1 MGLATYLV
9 RRSIIAFGLIVLVAV
24 INFAIIHL
32 APGGPGHL
40 LASNPRITPAER
52 AQILASL
59 GLSRPIY
66 AQFFTYLGGLFTGN
80 WGVSYFYLEPA
91 EQVIAQKVPAT
102 LLLMVPS
109 LILTIVLGISLG
121 ILAARR
127 PFSIFDRS
135 LSGFSFFFY
144 AMPAFW
150 LGFILLTVFALD
162 LRWLPASG
170 ITSAVGGGSFTD
182 ILTHLLLP
190 MVSLALV
197 NLANFS
203 MVMRTSLV
211 DVLDQNYITTAR
223 GKGLPERTIFFR
235 HALRNALLP
244 TVTMTG
250 LYVAFLL
257 TGAIVTE
264 TVFTWPG
271 LGLLTYQSIINRDYP
286 VVLSLFFIF
295 AVSIIVVNLITD
307 IVYGFLD
314 PRITYD

>member
-9 RRSIIAFGLIVLVAV
+9 RRCIIVFGLIVLVAV

-32 APGGPGHL
+32 APGGPGHI

-59 GLSRPIY
+59 GLSKPIY
-66 AQFFTYLGGLFTGN
+66 VQFVTYIEGLFTGN
-80 WGVSYFYLEPA
+80 WGVSYYYLEPA
-91 EQVIAQKVPAT
+91 QEVIAQKVPAT
-102 LLLMVPS
+102 LLLMIPS

-121 ILAARR
+121 ILAARK
-127 PFSIFDRS
+127 PFSLFDRS
-135 LSGFSFFFY
+135 LSGFSFFFF

-150 LGFILLTVFALD
+150 LGFIMLTIFALD
-162 LRWLPASG
+162 LRLLPASG
-170 ITSAVGGGSFTD
+170 ITSAVGGGSFMD
-182 ILTHLLLP
+182 ILSHLILP
-190 MVSLALV
+190 MASLALV

-203 MVMRTSLV
+203 MVMRVSLV
-211 DVLDQNYITTAR
+211 EVLDQNYIMTAR

-271 LGLLTYQSIINRDYP
+271 LGLLTYQSIITRDYP

-295 AVSIIVVNLITD
+295 AVSIIVVNLVTD
-307 IVYGFLD
+307 VVYGFLD

>member
-1 MGLATYLV
+1 
-9 RRSIIAFGLIVLVAV
+9 
-24 INFAIIHL
+24 
-32 APGGPGHL
+32 
-40 LASNPRITPAER
+40 
-52 AQILASL
+52 
-59 GLSRPIY
+59 
-66 AQFFTYLGGLFTGN
+66 
-80 WGVSYFYLEPA
+80 
-91 EQVIAQKVPAT
+91 
-102 LLLMVPS
+102 S
-109 LILTIVLGISLG
+109 LILTIALGISLG
-121 ILAARR
+121 ILAARK
-127 PFSIFDRS
+127 PFSIFDRA

-162 LRWLPASG
+162 FRLLPASG

-182 ILTHLLLP
+182 ILSHLILP

-211 DVLDQNYITTAR
+211 DVLEQNYIMTAR

-264 TVFTWPG
+264 
-271 LGLLTYQSIINRDYP
+271 
-286 VVLSLFFIF
+286 
-295 AVSIIVVNLITD
+295 
-307 IVYGFLD
+307 
-314 PRITYD
+314 

>member
-1 MGLATYLV
+1 MGFATYLV
-9 RRSIIAFGLIVLVAV
+9 RRSIVAFGLVVLVAV

-32 APGGPGHL
+32 APGGPSHL
-40 LASNPRITPAER
+40 LANSPRITPAER
-52 AQILASL
+52 EQILASF
-59 GLSRPIY
+59 GLNQPIY
-66 AQFFTYLGGLFTGN
+66 QQFYTYITGLFTGN
-80 WGVSYFYLEPA
+80 WGLSYFYLEPA
-91 EQVIAQKVPAT
+91 YQVIAQRVPAT

-109 LILTIVLGISLG
+109 LIITIIVGISLG
-121 ILAARR
+121 ILAARK
-127 PFSIFDRS
+127 PFSFFDRS
-135 LSGFSFFFY
+135 LSTFSFFFY

-150 LGFILLTVFALD
+150 LGFILLTLFALD
-162 LRWLPASG
+162 FRFFPASG
-170 ITSAVGGGSFTD
+170 ITSAVGGGSVLD
-182 ILTHLLLP
+182 ILEHLVLP
-190 MVSLALV
+190 MTSLVLV

-211 DVLDQNYITTAR
+211 EVLDQNYITTAR
-223 GKGLPERTIFFR
+223 GKGLTERTIFYR

-271 LGLLTYQSIINRDYP
+271 LGLLTYTSIINRDYP

-295 AVSIIVVNLITD
+295 AVMIIVVNLLTD
-307 IVYGFLD
+307 VVYGFLD
-314 PRITYD
+314 PRISYD

>member
-9 RRSIIAFGLIVLVAV
+9 RRCIIAFGLIVLVAV

-32 APGGPGHL
+32 APGGPGHI

-59 GLSRPIY
+59 GLSKPIY
-66 AQFFTYLGGLFTGN
+66 VQFVTYIEGLFTGN
-80 WGVSYFYLEPA
+80 WGVSYYYLEPA
-91 EQVIAQKVPAT
+91 QEVIAQKVPAT
-102 LLLMVPS
+102 LLLMIPS

-121 ILAARR
+121 ILAARK
-127 PFSIFDRS
+127 PFSLFDRS
-135 LSGFSFFFY
+135 LSGFSFFFF

-150 LGFILLTVFALD
+150 LGFIMLTIFALD
-162 LRWLPASG
+162 LRLLPASG
-170 ITSAVGGGSFTD
+170 ITSAVGGGSFMD
-182 ILTHLLLP
+182 ILSHLILP

-203 MVMRTSLV
+203 MVMRVSLLE
-211 DVLDQNYITTAR
+211 VLDQNYIMTAR

-271 LGLLTYQSIINRDYP
+271 LGLLTYQSIITRDYP

-295 AVSIIVVNLITD
+295 AVSIIVVNLVTD
-307 IVYGFLD
+307 VVYGFLD

>member
-9 RRSIIAFGLIVLVAV
+9 RRSIVAFGLILLVAV
-24 INFAIIHL
+24 INFVIIHL
-32 APGGPGHL
+32 APGGPSHL
-40 LASNPRITPAER
+40 LANSPRITPQER
-52 AQILASL
+52 EQILASL
-59 GLSRPIY
+59 GLSAPIY
-66 AQFFTYLGGLFTGN
+66 VQFLAYVEGLFTGN
-80 WGVSYFYLEPA
+80 WGLSYYYLEPA
-91 EQVIAQKVPAT
+91 YQVIAQRVPAT
-102 LLLMVPS
+102 LILMVPS
-109 LILTIVLGISLG
+109 LIITIIIGILLG
-121 ILAARR
+121 ILAARK

-135 LSGFSFFFY
+135 LSTFSFFFY

-150 LGFILLTVFALD
+150 LGFILLTLFALD
-162 LRWLPASG
+162 FRIFPASG
-170 ITSAVGGGSFTD
+170 ITSAVDGGSILD
-182 ILTHLLLP
+182 IAKHLFLP
-190 MVSLALV
+190 MMSLVLV

-271 LGLLTYQSIINRDYP
+271 LGLLTYDSIINSDYP

-295 AVSIIVVNLITD
+295 AVMIIVVNLLTD
-307 IVYGFLD
+307 VVYGFLD

>member
-1 MGLATYLV
+1 
-9 RRSIIAFGLIVLVAV
+9 
-24 INFAIIHL
+24 
-32 APGGPGHL
+32 
-40 LASNPRITPAER
+40 
-52 AQILASL
+52 
-59 GLSRPIY
+59 
-66 AQFFTYLGGLFTGN
+66 
-80 WGVSYFYLEPA
+80 
-91 EQVIAQKVPAT
+91 
-102 LLLMVPS
+102 MVPS
-109 LILTIVLGISLG
+109 LILTIIVGIGLG

-150 LGFILLTVFALD
+150 LGFILLEIFALD

-170 ITSAVGGGSFTD
+170 ITSAVGGGSITD
-182 ILTHLLLP
+182 ILTHLALP

-271 LGLLTYQSIINRDYP
+271 LGLLTYNSIINRDYP

-307 IVYGFLD
+307 VVYGFLD
-314 PRITYD
+314 PRITFD